1 MIRHHARR
9 TAARTATIFTAGL
22 GLVLAAATSA
32 GATTPSAAAAGQQFF
47 VMDWNM
53 AGATTHD
60 GDASEPNNYGTNTV
74 ADRLADLAQTW
85 HPAVISVNEVCD
97 SQVSHLRSALADR
110 GMTVTAWQF
119 TPTGSA
125 HPACLLHGG
134 TYAGL
139 AVLSTVPAG
148 SGASLWFD
156 DSTNQVVTSKTSR
169 GVACLTL
176 HLTRDVRACSMHL
189 AQDQSAAVAQAT
201 AFTTTYRSQIE
212 AAPWMLLGDFN
223 ATPDQ
228 LLTPLYDPSAGGA
241 GDFYETDMDG
251 TNLGQATEGSRK
263 IDYVFAGSNAFDRGA
278 LGTAVL
284 DPGTC
289 KVPNVIQPPPFVKY
303 PHPCSDHRPIVGAV
317 TLLP

>member
-1 MIRHHARR
+1 MTQHRQRR
-9 TAARTATIFTAGL
+9 QTVMTFTAAL
-22 GLVLAAATSA
+22 GLLLAA
-32 GATTPSAAAAGQQFF
+32 GATGASAADGAPSAVAGQQFYA
-47 VMDWNM
+47 MDWNI

-60 GDASEPNNYGTNTV
+60 GNASQPNNYGNNTV
-74 ADRLADLAQTW
+74 VDRLADLAQNW

-97 SQVSHLRSALADR
+97 SQVTHLRSALADR
-110 GMTVTAWQF
+110 GMTVQAWQF
-119 TPTGSA
+119 TPTGNA

-134 TYAGL
+134 SYAGL
-139 AVLSTVPAG
+139 AVLSTVSAG
-148 SGASLWFD
+148 SGSSLWFD

-189 AQDQSAAVAQAT
+189 AQDQNAAVAQAT

-212 AAPWMLLGDFN
+212 SAPWMLLGDFN
-223 ATPDQ
+223 ATPDR
-228 LLTPLYDPSAGGA
+228 LLTPLYTPSAGGA
-241 GDFYETDMDG
+241 GDFYETDMDA
-251 TNLGQATEGSRK
+251 TNLGQATAGSRK
-263 IDYVFAGSNAFDRGA
+263 IDYVFAGSNAFDRTA

-289 KVPNVIQPPPFVKY
+289 RVPNVIQPPPLVKY
-303 PHPCSDHRPIVGAV
+303 PHPCSDHRPIIGAV